1 MYLSNFGCIMFSK
14 ALLKICITT
23 SVLLGASFSFAANAY
38 TLTEKVA
45 TKHFALYEVILG
57 KGEVYDS
64 SLKNIIANDV
74 ARKGKYQATA
84 AIFDT
89 GSKGLSGTI
98 ADPMLGVITAEN
110 YSQNASSNI
119 TFDDNAKHATYAGIY
134 LTFKQ
139 FSTLADNKNLSQ
151 LISELVSFP
160 LVISQV
166 PLEMVSKNYRGELFY
181 TTDSRALIFDFAP
194 IDSVYYTKAQM
205 AKVKKDCKVNLL
217 AIADRT
223 VNRLP
228 FFISAHGAVNDILC
242 N

>member
-1 MYLSNFGCIMFSK
+1 MFSK
-14 ALLKICITT
+14 TLLKICVTAT
-23 SVLLGASFSFAANAY
+23 MLLGANFSSTASAY
-38 TLTEKVA
+38 TLTEKID
-45 TKHFALYEVILG
+45 TQHFALYEVILG
-57 KGEVYDS
+57 NGEEYNS

-74 ARKGKYQATA
+74 AKKNKYQATA
-84 AIFDT
+84 AVFSN

-98 ADPMLGVITAEN
+98 GEPMLGVITAEN
-110 YSQNASSNI
+110 YAQNVSSNI

-134 LTFKQ
+134 LTFEQ
-139 FSTLADNKNLSQ
+139 FSSIADNKNLSK

-181 TTDSRALIFDFAP
+181 TTDSRSLVFDFAP
-194 IDSVYYTKAQM
+194 IDSVYYTKEQI
-205 AKVKKDCKVNLL
+205 AKVKKNCRVNIL

-223 VNRLP
+223 VNRIP

-242 N
+242 R

>member
-1 MYLSNFGCIMFSK
+1 M
-14 ALLKICITT
+14 
-23 SVLLGASFSFAANAY
+23 
-38 TLTEKVA
+38 
-45 TKHFALYEVILG
+45 
-57 KGEVYDS
+57 
-64 SLKNIIANDV
+64 
-74 ARKGKYQATA
+74 
-84 AIFDT
+84 
-89 GSKGLSGTI
+89 SGTI
-98 ADPMLGVITAEN
+98 AEPMLGVITAEN

-223 VNRLP
+223 VNRFP